1 MPLGESNSSALT
13 ITMEDTHVTEEGDY
27 PSPSSASS
35 SFADFDYLAH
45 WYPANW
51 ACNLVLNA
59 SQKVMIFN
67 VNNYVRTYL
76 QDLRHCDG

>member
-1 MPLGESNSSALT
+1 MPLRESNSSALA
-13 ITMEDTHVTEEGDY
+13 ITTEDAHVTEEGDY
-27 PSPSSASS
+27 PSSSSAPS

-67 VNNYVRTYL
+67 VNYYFRTYL
-76 QDLRHCDG
+76 QDLRCCDG